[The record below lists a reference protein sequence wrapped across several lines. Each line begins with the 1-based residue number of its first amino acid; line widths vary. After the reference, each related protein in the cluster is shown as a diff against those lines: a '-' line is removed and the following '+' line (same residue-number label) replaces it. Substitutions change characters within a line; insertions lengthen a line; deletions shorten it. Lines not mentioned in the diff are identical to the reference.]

1 MAKLRHIAMS
11 VKDPDKTADFYCKA
25 FDMKRVGTTDS
36 PLAKGVYVSD
46 GTITVAL
53 LRYKDDK
60 SAGYVKGEDER
71 GKDYVGLHHIGFWVD
86 DIATSEK
93 QIEGA
98 GGRYFMG
105 RPDRNAPTTFYEM
118 KFRDPNGVPNVDM
131 IQRNIDASVKAGMLD
146 SGLNVRDYVDLSF
159 VEEAR
164 RRVDGK

>member
-11 VKDPDKTADFYCKA
+11 VKDPGKTADFYCKA

-118 KFRDPNGVPNVDM
+118 KFRDPNGV
-131 IQRNIDASVKAGMLD
+131 IIDATDLGWGGAVKDVVPADKTAADKEQEKLVTAG
-146 SGLNVRDYVDLSF
+146 
-159 VEEAR
+159 R
-164 RRVDGK
+164 RAGH